1 MTGQETAYASWDALD
16 EPWRTAI
23 EVAWQAYR
31 DGGIA
36 VGAVLADGAGTVI
49 GEGRNQRLAGQTR
62 GLLAHAEMAALA
74 VIPPGKD
81 RARDSVLYTTLSPC
95 PMCPG
100 AIVVARIGH
109 VHIGAIDPTW
119 HGIEKLPD
127 LNAEVQRRWPQIHG
141 PLPGPIGTWLAIAPC
156 LNTSGALFR
165 AMQRTAPHH
174 DTPPWLA
181 PCTAATRGLPTCRTL
196 PCKRWRTPGTSSP
209 PRPRNRPRPPA
220 ARTDTIPGPN
230 WRLTATGSYH
240 WMSPV

>member
-1 MTGQETAYASWDALD
+1 MTRQETAHASWDALD

-36 VGAVLADGAGTVI
+36 VGAVLTDGAGTVI
-49 GEGRNQRLAGQTR
+49 GEGRNQRFAGQTK
-62 GLLAHAEMAALA
+62 GLLAHAEMGALA
-74 VIPPGKD
+74 VIPPDKD
-81 RARDSVLYTTLSPC
+81 RTRDSVLYTTLSPC
-95 PMCPG
+95 PMCLG

-119 HGIEKLPD
+119 HGIEKLPG

-165 AMQRTAPHH
+165 AMQRTAPRSATLARVVHRRYQRLADLP
-174 DTPPWLA
+174 DTTVQALENAWDL
-181 PCTAATRGLPTCRTL
+181 
-196 PCKRWRTPGTSSP
+196 
-209 PRPRNRPRPPA
+209 
-220 ARTDTIPGPN
+220 
-230 WRLTATGSYH
+230 LTAST
-240 WMSPV
+240 P